1 MSKTLRD
8 HATRL
13 SELAKDADLD
23 LNADEAYAILEERRR
38 VVAGHMGVSTESADR
53 YVDEDNLAGLVEQA
67 SAWPVADL
75 PFNADMPAGPFPD
88 PDSLMLNQLLSDA
101 FDALP
106 AEARDYR
113 TRQVILHA
121 VVHAW
126 MEGHIEGETFCRC
139 MCPQVG
145 DPMHA
150 ATAARHRKS
159 GGGMWL
165 SKQRDAGKHPDIPLL
180 GARPLPARR
189 RS

>member
-1 MSKTLRD
+1 MSKMLRD
-8 HATRL
+8 HAARL
-13 SELAKDADLD
+13 SELATEADLD
-23 LNADEAYAILEERRR
+23 LDADEAYAILEERRR
-38 VVAGHMGVSTESADR
+38 VVAEHMGVSAESADR
-53 YVDEDNLAGLVEQA
+53 YVDEDNLVTLVEHA

-75 PFNADMPAGPFPD
+75 PFNADMPAGPFPN

-106 AEARDYR
+106 AEARGPQ

-126 MEGHIEGETFCRC
+126 MEGHIEGESFCRC
-139 MCPQVG
+139 VCPQVG

-165 SKQRDAGKHPDIPLL
+165 SKQRDAGNHPDVPLL